1 MRIKLHSARAVVV
14 LAMLAIL
21 VVIATT
27 IILLWDSRRKEL
39 EQAVA
44 ERDAVAD
51 LFVKQMKHDL
61 NSISLVLKVVQERM
75 ESTYGARLVLDS
87 PEVFLLLGARA
98 AASEPTSSMFIVDAT
113 GTIVNTSLGYPPNRL
128 HVADRDYFK
137 AFADEGNNELFISRP
152 LRNRIDNKWTLYFS
166 RPLRWE
172 DGSLRGVLVAA
183 VPPARFEGLFEALRL
198 GAQREMSLHLTDGTL
213 IASQPHNEGLI
224 GNRTSQQSGETP
236 GRDSADPVALRTI
249 DGFPMYV
256 KVATDEDGALAHWRE
271 MATPIAMGALLAC
284 LAIVGITIWL
294 RRELIKEESLQHA
307 LAAADE
313 RHRHTVTSVMDA
325 IIAIDD
331 KQHIILF
338 NPAAERMFGM
348 SADAAIGHPLTIL
361 IPANLREEVQQ
372 HVAAFLDST
381 RTSEMMAPS
390 REIFGRR
397 SNGEQ
402 FPIEATI
409 SRMEHDGQVQMT
421 AVLRDIT
428 ERRQAEENLRQANL
442 QLRTLSAALQDVR
455 EEERTHI
462 SRELHDELGQQLTG
476 LKLDLTWLSARIRD
490 GRHVEFERIVAM
502 RQLLDNV
509 IASVRRI
516 SSDLRPPVLDDLGF
530 CEAVRWLKEETE
542 KRSGLV
548 IVTDLPGGQLVED
561 CTLATCMYRIVQEAL
576 TNIIRHAEA
585 SQVLIRL
592 EANNDRL
599 VLTVRDDGKGSDAE
613 QRKGGIGLVSMRERV
628 AGLGGEFNVTCLPG
642 QGFAIE
648 ACFPRQ
654 PRVKREIEK

>member
-1 MRIKLHSARAVVV
+1 MLAV
-14 LAMLAIL
+14 LAIL

-27 IILLWDSRRKEL
+27 IVLLWDLRRDEL
-39 EQAVA
+39 EQALA

-51 LFVKQMKHDL
+51 LFVKQLKHDL

-75 ESTYGARLVLDS
+75 ESSYGARLVLDS
-87 PEVFLLLGARA
+87 PEVFLLLGARV
-98 AASEPTSSMFIVDAT
+98 AASEPTSSMFIADAT
-113 GTIVNTSLGYPPNRL
+113 GTIVNTSLGYPPKRL

-137 AFADEGNNELFISRP
+137 AFADKGNNELFISRP

-172 DGSLRGVLVAA
+172 DGELRGVLVAA
-183 VPPARFEGLFEALRL
+183 VPPARFEELFEALRL
-198 GAQREMSLHLTDGTL
+198 GARRAMSLHLTDDTL
-213 IASQPHNEGLI
+213 IASQPRDEDLI
-224 GNRTSQQSGETP
+224 GNRPARPAGEPP
-236 GRDSADPVALRTI
+236 GRNSADLVALRKI

-256 KVATDEDGALAHWRE
+256 KVATDEEGALAHWRE
-271 MATPIAMGALLAC
+271 MATPITLGALLAC
-284 LAIVGITIWL
+284 LSIVGITIWL
-294 RRELIKEESLQHA
+294 RRELIREESLQHA

-348 SADAAIGHPLTIL
+348 PADDAIGQPLTIL
-361 IPANLREEVQQ
+361 LPENLRELHQR
-372 HVAAFLDST
+372 HVASFLDST
-381 RTSEMMAPS
+381 RTSEMMGPS
-390 REIFGRR
+390 LEIFGRR
-397 SNGEQ
+397 SNGER
-402 FPIEATI
+402 FPVEATI

-428 ERRQAEENLRQANL
+428 ERHQAEENLRQANQ

-476 LKLDLTWLSARIRD
+476 LKLDLTWLAARVRD
-490 GRHVEFERIVAM
+490 GRHVEVERIGEM

-561 CTLATCMYRIVQEAL
+561 CTLATSMYRIVQEAL

-592 EANNDRL
+592 EAHNDRL
-599 VLTVRDDGKGSDAE
+599 VLTVRDDGKGSGGE
-613 QRKGGIGLVSMRERV
+613 QRKGGVGLVSMRERV
-628 AGLGGEFNVTCLPG
+628 EGLGGEFNVIRIPG

-654 PRVKREIEK
+654 PQARREVDK

>member
-1 MRIKLHSARAVVV
+1 M

-27 IILLWDSRRKEL
+27 IILLWDLRRKEL
-39 EQAVA
+39 EQALA

-51 LFVKQMKHDL
+51 LFVKQVKHDL

-98 AASEPTSSMFIVDAT
+98 AASEPTSSMFIADAT

-137 AFADEGNNELFISRP
+137 AFADKSNNELFISRP
-152 LRNRIDNKWTLYFS
+152 LRNRIDHKWTLYFS

-183 VPPARFEGLFEALRL
+183 VPPGRFEVLFETLRL
-198 GAQREMSLHLTDGTL
+198 GAKREMSLHLTDGTL
-213 IASQPHNEGLI
+213 IASQPRNEALI
-224 GNRTSQQSGETP
+224 GNRPSQQSGVTP
-236 GRDSADPVALRTI
+236 GRNSADPLALRTI

-256 KVATDEDGALAHWRE
+256 KVATDEDGALANWRE
-271 MATPIAMGALLAC
+271 MAAPISLGALLAC

-338 NPAAERMFGM
+338 NPAAEGMFGM

-361 IPANLREEVQQ
+361 IPENLRELHQQ
-372 HVAAFLDST
+372 HVAAFLDSA

-397 SNGEQ
+397 SSGER
-402 FPIEATI
+402 FPIEATV

-428 ERRQAEENLRQANL
+428 ERHQAEENLRQANL
-442 QLRTLSAALQDVR
+442 QLRTLSAALQNVR

-490 GRHVEFERIVAM
+490 GRHVEIERIGEM

-542 KRSGLV
+542 RRSGLV
-548 IVTDLPGGQLVED
+548 IETELPSGQIVQND
-561 CTLATCMYRIVQEAL
+561 SLATALYRIVQEAL

-585 SQVLIRL
+585 THVFIK
-592 EANNDRL
+592 L
-599 VLTVRDDGKGSDAE
+599 VIQENKVALTVRDNGKGIIDAP
-613 QRKGGIGLVSMRERV
+613 QNGGIGLVSMRERV
-628 AGLGGEFNVTCLPG
+628 AALGGEFSIIGVPG
-642 QGFAIE
+642 QGVTIE
-648 ACFPRQ
+648 VSVPFQMPGERAGD
-654 PRVKREIEK
+654 K